1 MTTPTAGDPRQELIA
16 TVALVQ
22 GDLLPKAHLAGAME
36 AVGSAVTLLRQL
48 HEAKAGSEGQ
58 SGLFEAIPSA
68 TWERASR
75 EVDSWEGAPFQVFTA
90 LEEGYPSL
98 LRGIHN
104 RPPLVFV
111 EGAPISN
118 AHQTVAI
125 VGTREASEAGR
136 KRARQLARDFGRAG
150 YTIASGLAKGIDT
163 AAHEAALHYGA
174 RTIAVVGTGL
184 RRTYPPE
191 NADLARRIVESG
203 GSIVSQFLPNQPPA
217 QWSFPMRNI
226 TMSGL
231 SVATI
236 VVEASGTSGARH
248 QAREAL
254 QHGRVVFLLRSLVE
268 SHEWARKM
276 ADEGQYGTRAL
287 ILEDAGMAINRFT
300 PAARPKR
307 FAMA

>member
-1 MTTPTAGDPRQELIA
+1 
-16 TVALVQ
+16 
-22 GDLLPKAHLAGAME
+22 ME
-36 AVGSAVTLLRQL
+36 TVGSAVILLRQL
-48 HEAKAGSEGQ
+48 HEAKAGAEGQ
-58 SGLFEAIPSA
+58 SGLFEAIPA
-68 TWERASR
+68 DVWERASR
-75 EVDSWEGAPFQVFTA
+75 EVASWDGASFQVFTA
-90 LEEGYPSL
+90 LDEGYPAL

-104 RPPLVFV
+104 RPPLLFI

-118 AHQTVAI
+118 TFQTVAI
-125 VGTREASEAGR
+125 VGTRQASEAGK

-174 RTIAVVGTGL
+174 RTVAVVGTGL

-191 NADLARRIVESG
+191 NFDLSRRIVESG
-203 GSIVSQFLPNQPPA
+203 GTIVSQFLPDQTPA
-217 QWSFPMRNI
+217 RWSFPMRNI

-236 VVEASGTSGARH
+236 VVEASETSGARH
-248 QAREAL
+248 QAGQAL

-276 ADEGQYGTRAL
+276 AYEGQHGTRAL
-287 ILEDAGMAINRFT
+287 ILEDASLAIRRFS
-300 PAARPKR
+300 PAARPTP